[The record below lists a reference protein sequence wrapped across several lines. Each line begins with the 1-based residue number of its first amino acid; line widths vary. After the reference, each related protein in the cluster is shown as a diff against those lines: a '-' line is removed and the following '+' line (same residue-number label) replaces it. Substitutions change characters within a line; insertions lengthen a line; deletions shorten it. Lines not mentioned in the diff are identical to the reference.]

1 MINETLARMM
11 GGDSVVGR
19 QMTFWENPGEI
30 IGVLKDF
37 HFLPMTEPIGPMVFL
52 IDQTRLWQMTIRLSP
67 DDPTSALAYVRETW
81 EKNVPSY
88 PFEYSYLTD
97 DLKMLYSEAADMG
110 KLLGLFAGLALF
122 VASLGML
129 GLAACAAAARSK
141 EIAIRKVLGAGA
153 ASTVSLLGKELATCL
168 LIANLIAWPAGY
180 LLMNKWLQEYNS
192 RIDIG
197 PGLLLIP
204 LLVTVLAAGIAVSYQ
219 TLKAVRANP
228 IGPLKYE

>member
-1 MINETLARMM
+1 
-11 GGDSVVGR
+11 
-19 QMTFWENPGEI
+19 
-30 IGVLKDF
+30 
-37 HFLPMTEPIGPMVFL
+37 
-52 IDQTRLWQMTIRLSP
+52 
-67 DDPTSALAYVRETW
+67 
-81 EKNVPSY
+81 
-88 PFEYSYLTD
+88 
-97 DLKMLYSEAADMG
+97 
-110 KLLGLFAGLALF
+110 
-122 VASLGML
+122 
-129 GLAACAAAARSK
+129 
-141 EIAIRKVLGAGA
+141 VLGAGA